1 MHISSDHLSKKI
13 LIVDDSRVSRMII
26 RAHVKQSHPEWTIV
40 EADSGD
46 RAVEMADLE
55 MPDYCTMDINM
66 PGMLGTDAAE
76 IIQRKYPAMR
86 IAIFSGNIQQASR
99 VRSTLLGSTFIAKPV
114 TAKSIDKAFKFFLY
128 GLTDV

>member
-1 MHISSDHLSKKI
+1 
-13 LIVDDSRVSRMII
+13 MII
-26 RAHVKQSHPEWTIV
+26 RAHVKHSHPEWTIV

-46 RAVEMADLE
+46 RAVEIADLE

-114 TAKSIDKAFKFFLY
+114 TQKSIDKAFNFFLY
-128 GLTDV
+128 GLTDA